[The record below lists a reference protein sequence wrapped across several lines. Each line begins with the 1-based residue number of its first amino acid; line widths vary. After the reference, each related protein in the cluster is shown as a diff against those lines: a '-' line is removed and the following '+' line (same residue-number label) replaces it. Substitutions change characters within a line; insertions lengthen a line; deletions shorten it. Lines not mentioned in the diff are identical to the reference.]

1 MENIT
6 PQQLTSI
13 LSIAGFVVIA
23 LLIFCI
29 YLNKK
34 VSTLSKTIF
43 SLQRSVDHKDT
54 ILENAITQMAKEMPS
69 DSQLTSHDKHTH
81 KIIETL
87 LHKFSVRL
95 NKKIHEKL
103 QLEQSIWQDKFSI
116 LLSLMDK
123 TEDDLR
129 QERDEYF
136 KDSWATITEL
146 RQKSQ
151 LLFNDMQED
160 GIFYRMQS
168 LWLLSNLNH
177 QQNNNYEAF
186 RYCVAAL
193 KLYSDFRPKLP
204 LSQKI
209 TWKIG
214 DSFVECYQNMDA
226 TKQQEILKKFQMSG
240 EDVLDLFQD
249 LESFES
255 NTNTLQQVRI
265 WYNQLTQV

>member
-6 PQQLTSI
+6 TQQLTSI
-13 LSIAGFVVIA
+13 LGIAVFIIIA
-23 LLIFCI
+23 LFILCI

-34 VSTLSKTIF
+34 VSTLTKIVF
-43 SLQRSVDHKDT
+43 SLQRSVDHRYSV
-54 ILENAITQMAKEMPS
+54 LEGAISQMAQEISS
-69 DSQLTSHDKHTH
+69 DNLTPEDKHTNQV
-81 KIIETL
+81 IENL
-87 LHKFSVRL
+87 LHKFSIRL

-103 QLEQSIWQDKFSI
+103 QSEQDIWQDKFSV
-116 LLSLMDK
+116 LLSLMGK
-123 TEDDLR
+123 TDDDLQ
-129 QERDEYF
+129 QEIDVYF
-136 KDSWATITEL
+136 KDSWTTITEL

-177 QQNNNYEAF
+177 QQTDNYESF

-193 KLYSDFRPKLP
+193 KLYADFKPKLP

-214 DSFVECYQNMDA
+214 DSLLVCYPHLDTHQ
-226 TKQQEILKKFQMSG
+226 QQEILKKFHLSAQ
-240 EDVLDLFQD
+240 DILDLFQD
-249 LESFES
+249 LDSTESH
-255 NTNTLQQVRI
+255 TLQQIQI
-265 WYNQLTQV
+265 WYNQLT